1 MTMDAR
7 PWAALLLGIVFA
19 GGVAQ
24 AGPIVDPVKLDLFTP
39 GAFIVVAELHSPSG
53 TIGDEET
60 SSSLAEVPGAYA
72 DLFHGALGFD
82 VVGAADGSGQVAA
95 ADLIVNQA
103 FSGSGDVTVH
113 MQIAGV
119 FDTLGNPA
127 INGVTFSANIFCTQV
142 YLTNNTFNGCP
153 TSARVQ
159 AGDPTPFFANTDLA
173 FPYDLSLTFPVDAT
187 HTEYQFVFNISGSA
201 NGSAS
206 LSVSHTA
213 LISFDLPDGVT
224 MDQTSGFL
232 STPGEVTLPGG
243 MPSTGEVPEPSSLAT
258 AGLGLLALIFRKAL
272 ARRA

>member
-24 AGPIVDPVKLDLFTP
+24 AGPIVDPIKLDLFTP

-82 VVGAADGSGQVAA
+82 VMGAPDGSGQVAA

-103 FSGSGDVTVH
+103 FSGSGDVTIH
-113 MQIAGV
+113 MMIAGV
-119 FDTLGNPA
+119 FDTLGDPVL
-127 INGVTFSANIFCTQV
+127 NGVSFSANIFCTQV
-142 YLTNNTFNGCP
+142 YLADRTFNGCP
-153 TSARVQ
+153 TSAHVQ
-159 AGDPTPFFANTDLA
+159 AGDPTPFFGNTDLA
-173 FPYDLSLTFPVDAT
+173 FPYDLSVTFPVDAT
-187 HTEYQFVFNISGSA
+187 HTEYQFVFNISGNA
-201 NGSAS
+201 NGSAT
-206 LSVSHTA
+206 LGVSHTA

-232 STPGEVTLPGG
+232 TTPGEVTLPGDT
-243 MPSTGEVPEPSSLAT
+243 PSTVPEPSTLAT
-258 AGLGLLALIFRKAL
+258 AGLGLLALVFRKAF
-272 ARRA
+272 ARRG